1 MPGRNYINGSSY
13 RYGMNGQEKDDEI
26 VGSGNSYDFGARQYD
41 PRLGRWMSLD
51 PLMAKYPGLSPYNFV
66 DNNPIALIDEDGRDI
81 GYSIT
86 KTKDGTTVIHVTV
99 GAVIINKSKDFSN
112 AGDMEYVRSQI
123 ESEVRKQYSE
133 KFTGPGGE
141 KFEVDFNINL
151 RVGKSE
157 EDIKKNDHVITLVD
171 NVHDNSDQK
180 VAGLAKLGGNV
191 INAETEGGN
200 APKVAK
206 LVSHELGH
214 NLGLDDE
221 YEYKKGVLVKN
232 DAQNVMGASRGK
244 KLENWQKQIAFFR
257 FASWAKKDG
266 STTTIRNS
274 NQENGDSKSE
284 SKTFTKQNSDTSK

>member
-1 MPGRNYINGSSY
+1 
-13 RYGMNGQEKDDEI
+13 
-26 VGSGNSYDFGARQYD
+26 
-41 PRLGRWMSLD
+41 
-51 PLMAKYPGLSPYNFV
+51 MAKYPSLSPYNYV

-81 GYSIT
+81 SYSIT

-99 GAVIINKSKDFSN
+99 GAVIINKSKDFTN
-112 AGDMEYVRSQI
+112 ASDMEYVRSQI
-123 ESEVRKQYSE
+123 ESEVSKQYSQ

-171 NVHDNSDQK
+171 DVYDNSDQK
-180 VAGLAKLGGNV
+180 LAGIAKIGGNI
-191 INAETEGGN
+191 INAETEGGS

-221 YEYKKGVLVKN
+221 YAYKKGVLVKN
-232 DAQNVMGASRGK
+232 DAGNVMGASRGN
-244 KLENWQKQIAFFR
+244 KLENWQKAIAFFR
-257 FASWAKKDG
+257 FSGWAKKDG
-266 STTTIRNS
+266 TTTTIRNS
-274 NQENGDSKSE
+274 NNENNGDSKSE
-284 SKTFTKQNSDTSK
+284 SKAFTKQNSSTSR